1 MGKFERGRSG
11 NPHGRPAGSRNRAS
25 VILDVIAEDH
35 AAELLR
41 TVLQRAR
48 RGDLQAAALIFS
60 RVWPIRKARMRFD
73 LPSLNRAADL
83 PHALAAVVAAVSNG
97 LLSPDEAAAVATVLN
112 AQRAAI
118 ELVEIE
124 QRLRGL
130 EQRAGNEIPR
140 SPGQA

>member
-1 MGKFERGRSG
+1 
-11 NPHGRPAGSRNRAS
+11 
-25 VILDVIAEDH
+25 
-35 AAELLR
+35 
-41 TVLQRAR
+41 
-48 RGDLQAAALIFS
+48 
-60 RVWPIRKARMRFD
+60 
-73 LPSLNRAADL
+73 
-83 PHALAAVVAAVSNG
+83 
-97 LLSPDEAAAVATVLN
+97 LN